1 MRRTDTPHHG
11 PITWNPPLNPPV
23 SVVIPVH
30 NVERL
35 VPACLRSVMAQ
46 TLRDI
51 EIICVDDASTDGS
64 LAVLQAFARQD
75 ARIRILTH
83 TINQGVGGARNTGV
97 RAARGDYIAS
107 VDSDDTIDPEMLAT
121 LHATAVE
128 GNFDVVCCGARVV
141 DETGRVLETWIR
153 PDATVIVTD
162 HHRDLFD
169 LMDPTVWNKLWRRS
183 IFTDHDLWF
192 ASQTRHEDLGWTY
205 GALMKARRI
214 RTLDRPFYNYL
225 QRMESISHSF
235 DMAHLVDHVVVFER
249 MRAAMIAADLVR
261 DNAASFGR
269 AVHGALSHHAHKARD
284 FGTPGPETL
293 RYLRCI
299 LAIKRTYLAPGRPEE
314 ALLDAAQ
321 IAAAIDAPPGDD
333 RDATLRERDTAR
345 EERDAAVA
353 AQAATSNRLVLQE
366 AETARLKAETARLK
380 AHLRDLAALPR
391 GPGFLLRG
399 LATLRIVAGRLTGT
413 PGMVRRG
420 VRLRVALRRLARL
433 G

>member
-64 LAVLQAFARQD
+64 LAVLQAFARED

-128 GNFDVVCCGARVV
+128 GDFDVVCCGARVV
-141 DETGRVLETWIR
+141 DEAGRVLETWIR

-192 ASQTRHEDLGWTY
+192 ASQTRHGISA
-205 GALMKARRI
+205 GPMAR
-214 RTLDRPFYNYL
+214 
-225 QRMESISHSF
+225 
-235 DMAHLVDHVVVFER
+235 
-249 MRAAMIAADLVR
+249 
-261 DNAASFGR
+261 
-269 AVHGALSHHAHKARD
+269 
-284 FGTPGPETL
+284 
-293 RYLRCI
+293 
-299 LAIKRTYLAPGRPEE
+299 
-314 ALLDAAQ
+314 
-321 IAAAIDAPPGDD
+321 
-333 RDATLRERDTAR
+333 
-345 EERDAAVA
+345 
-353 AQAATSNRLVLQE
+353 
-366 AETARLKAETARLK
+366 
-380 AHLRDLAALPR
+380 
-391 GPGFLLRG
+391 
-399 LATLRIVAGRLTGT
+399 
-413 PGMVRRG
+413 
-420 VRLRVALRRLARL
+420 
-433 G
+433 